1 MNYKITF
8 STYVNATK
16 TYTRKPELVQALGG
30 IADSLQVAG
39 FNLADSTGYYLKTVE
54 PSHALT
60 LFDIAPETAREFA
73 LAIKRQFK
81 QLEVILEQLPP
92 ANVEFI

>member
-16 TYTRKPELVQALGG
+16 TYTRKAELVQMLGV
-30 IADSLQVAG
+30 IADSLDIAG

-60 LFDIAPETAREFA
+60 LFDVAPEQAREFA
-73 LAIKRQFK
+73 LSIKKQFK

-92 ANVEFI
+92 SNVRFI

>member
-16 TYTRKPELVQALGG
+16 TYTGKEKLVETLGY
-30 IADSLQVAG
+30 IADSLSIAG
-39 FNLADSTGYYLKTVE
+39 FNLTDSTGYYLKTVE

-60 LFDIAPETAREFA
+60 LFDVAPEQARAFA
-73 LAIKRQFK
+73 LAVKSEYK
-81 QLEVILEQLPP
+81 QLEVILEILPQTE
-92 ANVEFI
+92 VTFL

>member
-8 STYVNATK
+8 STYVNSTGAH
-16 TYTRKPELVQALGG
+16 TRKPELLQALAD
-30 IADSLQVAG
+30 IADGLNIPG
-39 FNLADSTGYYLKTVE
+39 FNLTDSTGYYLKTVE

-60 LFDIAPETAREFA
+60 LFDVAPEQATEFA
-73 LAIKRQFK
+73 TSIKITFK

-92 ANVEFI
+92 SKVMFI

>member
-16 TYTRKPELVQALGG
+16 THTAKTDLIAKLAE
-30 IADSLQVAG
+30 IADGLNIAG
-39 FNLADSTGYYLKTVE
+39 FNLSDSTGYYLRTVE

-60 LFDIAPETAREFA
+60 LYDVAPEQAKEFA
-73 LAIKRQFK
+73 LTIKSAYS

-92 ANVEFI
+92 TNVQFI

>member
-16 TYTRKPELVQALGG
+16 TSTRKPALIEALAG
-30 IADSLQVAG
+30 IADALEVSG

-60 LFDIAPETAREFA
+60 LFDVAPETAKEFA
-73 LAIKRQFK
+73 LSIKAEFK
-81 QLEVILEQLPP
+81 QIEVILEQLPDT
-92 ANVEFI
+92 NVTFI

>member
-16 TYTRKPELVQALGG
+16 TYTRKTELMQELGN
-30 IADSLQVAG
+30 IADSLGIAG
-39 FNLADSTGYYLKTVE
+39 FNLTDSSGYYLKTVE

-60 LFDIAPETAREFA
+60 LFDVAPEQAREFA
-73 LAIKRQFK
+73 TLVKSTFN
-81 QLEVILEQLPP
+81 QLEVILEQLPETH
-92 ANVEFI
+92 VEFI

>member
-16 TYTRKPELVQALGG
+16 TYTRKAELVQMLGVM
-30 IADSLQVAG
+30 ADSLDIAG
-39 FNLADSTGYYLKTVE
+39 FNLSDSTGYYLKTVE

-60 LFDIAPETAREFA
+60 LFDVAPEQAREFA
-73 LAIKRQFK
+73 TLIKSHYQ
-81 QLEVILEQLPP
+81 QIEVILEVLPVTS
-92 ANVEFI
+92 VEFI

>member
-16 TYTRKPELVQALGG
+16 TATRKPELVKQLAL
-30 IADSLQVAG
+30 IADSLDVAG
-39 FNLADSTGYYLKTVE
+39 FNLTDSTGYYLRTVE

-60 LFDIAPETAREFA
+60 LYDVAPEVAREFA
-73 LAIKRQFK
+73 TAVKQQF
-81 QLEVILEQLPP
+81 QQIEVILEQLPQT
-92 ANVEFI
+92 NVEFI

>member
-8 STYVNATK
+8 STYVNDTGK
-16 TYTRKPELVQALGG
+16 HTGKRELLQHLAA
-30 IADSLQVAG
+30 IADSLNIAG
-39 FNLADSTGYYLKTVE
+39 FNLTDSTGYYLKTVE

-60 LFDIAPETAREFA
+60 LFDVAPEQARDMA
-73 LAIKRQFK
+73 LLIKKTFK

-92 ANVEFI
+92 SHVEFI

>member
-16 TYTRKPELVQALGG
+16 TSSRKADIVKSLAT
-30 IADSLQVAG
+30 IADSLGVAG
-39 FNLADSTGYYLKTVE
+39 FNLSDSTGYYLRTVE

-60 LFDIAPETAREFA
+60 LFDIAPEQAREFA
-73 LAIKRQFK
+73 TIVKSTFEQI
-81 QLEVILEQLPP
+81 EVILEVLPVTT
-92 ANVEFI
+92 VEFI

>member
-1 MNYKITF
+1 MNYRITF
-8 STYVNATK
+8 STYVNATG
-16 TYTRKPELVQALGG
+16 TSSRKADIVAALAT
-30 IADSLQVAG
+30 IADSLDIAG

-60 LFDIAPETAREFA
+60 LFDIAPEQAKTFA
-73 LAIKRQFK
+73 LAVKREFK

-92 ANVEFI
+92 TEVQFL

>member
-1 MNYKITF
+1 MNYRITF

-16 TYTRKPELVQALGG
+16 TNTRKAELVQTLAG
-30 IADSLQVAG
+30 IADSLDVAG

-60 LFDIAPETAREFA
+60 LFDVAPEQAKQFA
-73 LAIKRQFK
+73 LDIKAAFK
-81 QLEVILEQLPP
+81 QLQVILEVLPQTE
-92 ANVEFI
+92 VTFL

>member
-16 TYTRKPELVQALGG
+16 RYTRKPELVQQLAE
-30 IADSLQVAG
+30 IADGLEVAG

-60 LFDIAPETAREFA
+60 LFDVAPEQAREFA
-73 LAIKRQFK
+73 LAIKKRFD

-92 ANVEFI
+92 SNVEFL